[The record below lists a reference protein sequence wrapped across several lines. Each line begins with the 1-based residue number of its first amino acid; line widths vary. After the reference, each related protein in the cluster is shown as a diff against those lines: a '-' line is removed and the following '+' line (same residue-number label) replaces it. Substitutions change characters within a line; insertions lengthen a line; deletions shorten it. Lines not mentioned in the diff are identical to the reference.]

1 MVSFELGKEIE
12 EDVFRLVTS
21 MGPRKKIL
29 SLHEVRFLMRT
40 QFFFSFIPRSW
51 QDEKQLPL
59 LTTSSEQVGPILF
72 SLFSNWKHNFFG
84 FCESVVVIVY
94 NTRNYFH
101 CRSKSVGKIYAQ
113 NKFIQHLIGF
123 VWFNFF
129 SEECFIPLYNSLAQ
143 IKKWLHC
150 TPCIIQCPYQLLRE
164 MYTICQWLFDI
175 VDRRKKHT
183 LQPRTYCG

>member
-59 LTTSSEQVGPILF
+59 LTTSSEKVGPILF
-72 SLFSNWKHNFFG
+72 SLFSN
-84 FCESVVVIVY
+84 
-94 NTRNYFH
+94 
-101 CRSKSVGKIYAQ
+101 
-113 NKFIQHLIGF
+113 
-123 VWFNFF
+123 
-129 SEECFIPLYNSLAQ
+129 
-143 IKKWLHC
+143 
-150 TPCIIQCPYQLLRE
+150 
-164 MYTICQWLFDI
+164 
-175 VDRRKKHT
+175 
-183 LQPRTYCG
+183 

>member
-1 MVSFELGKEIE
+1 MRMF
-12 EDVFRLVTS
+12 FRLVTS
-21 MGPRKKIL
+21 MGQRKKFWVSMGFYSSWGL
-29 SLHEVRFLMRT
+29 R
-40 QFFFSFIPRSW
+40 FFFLCPTLVVRR
-51 QDEKQLPL
+51 K
-59 LTTSSEQVGPILF
+59 TSSSIDYF
-72 SLFSNWKHNFFG
+72 FWKSRSHTLLLVFQLKTQFFG

-143 IKKWLHC
+143 TRKWLHC